1 MSANKTINTNTTTA
15 MPAKRPMLAG
25 VRIADFSWIGAG
37 SYCTKLLA
45 DLGAEV
51 IKIESSVYPDLLRT
65 SRPFKDGIQGINR
78 SGYFA
83 DRNATK
89 RSITINMK
97 EPRGKDIARAIIAK
111 SDIVCNNFAPGV
123 MDRWGVGYDD
133 VVKLKEDLIF
143 ISMSMQGSTGPEK
156 DYIGYGMT
164 MTALTGLQFL
174 TGLPD
179 RVPAGTGTNFPD
191 HIPNPCHAAFALVAA
206 LIHRK
211 KTGQGQFI
219 DLAQT
224 EPTLALL
231 GPVIMDAAV
240 NGHVTQRAGNT
251 HESFVP
257 HGVYPCKGS
266 DRWIAICVESDAQW
280 RDLVGALGSPPA
292 LTHDRWKGQLGRI
305 RERDVIDAAIGAVTA
320 ADDADALMQRL
331 QGRGIPAGVVRDARG
346 VLEEDE
352 QLRHRGHYTSLEH
365 PEMGYTI
372 YNGEPFRCSRS
383 PVGPWGAAPLLG
395 EHTMEICTGLLGM
408 NAADV
413 SRLQE
418 EGVLK

>member
-1 MSANKTINTNTTTA
+1 MAAS
-15 MPAKRPMLAG
+15 RQLLSG

-37 SYCTKLLA
+37 SYTTKMLA

-65 SRPFKDGIQGINR
+65 SRPFKDGKPGVNR

-97 EPRGKDIARAIIAK
+97 EPRGRDIARALIAK

-123 MDRWGVGYDD
+123 MDRWGVGYADI
-133 VVKLKEDLIF
+133 VALKPDIVF
-143 ISMSMQGSTGPEK
+143 ISMSMQGASGPEK

-179 RVPAGTGTNFPD
+179 RVPAGTGTNYPD
-191 HIPNPCHAAFALVAA
+191 HIPNPCHAAFVLVAA

-211 KTGQGQFI
+211 RTGQGQFI

-231 GPVIMDAAV
+231 GPALLDAAV
-240 NGHVTQRAGNT
+240 NGHTQTRSGNA
-251 HESFVP
+251 HECFAP
-257 HGVYPCKGS
+257 HGVYPCKGN
-266 DRWIAICVESDAQW
+266 DRWIAIGVETDAQW
-280 RDLVGALGSPPA
+280 QALIEVLGAPEVLGQPRWRSP
-292 LTHDRWKGQLGRI
+292 LGRLHERGQLD
-305 RERDVIDAAIGAVTA
+305 ELIGASTRA
-320 ADDADALMQRL
+320 WDSDQLMRALQARAVPC
-331 QGRGIPAGVVRDARG
+331 GAVRDAHD
-346 VLEEDE
+346 VLHRDE
-352 QLRHRGHYTSLEH
+352 QLAHRKHWIRLEH
-365 PEMGYTI
+365 PEMGETI
-372 YNGEPFRCSRS
+372 YNSEAFRFSDAL
-383 PVGPWGAAPLLG
+383 VGPLRAAPRLG
-395 EHTMEICTGLLGM
+395 EHTLDICTSLLGM
-408 NAADV
+408 PV
-413 SRLQE
+413 EEVERLAQQ
-418 EGVLK
+418 GVLK